1 MPAPTDELLRLATD
15 LAVRAGRMVRDGRE
29 LHGIADAG
37 SKSSA
42 TDVVTE
48 FDRASEE
55 MIVSGILDAR
65 PDDGIVGEEGTSTA
79 GTSGID
85 WLVDPIDGTTNFL
98 YGLPGYAVSIAAR
111 SSEGTEVGV
120 VYVPATDELFSA
132 TRGAGATLQGRP
144 IRCST
149 TTDLSLTL
157 VATGFSYLA
166 ERRERQAA
174 RIAALLPKVRDI
186 RRMGAAAPDLCSVA
200 AGRVDAYFEEFLGPW
215 DMAAGVLIAA
225 EAGCLL
231 GGLDGGEVRPQSV
244 LAASPGVFQQVLEAV
259 RGIDAVLWQD

>member
-111 SSEGTEVGV
+111 SPEGTEVGV